1 MIRKIINS
9 HDIQIGGQQLR
20 IVHKD
25 ELAGSVE
32 GFNNIDLLLNEPRG
46 SKYVNLIVYKSIGT
60 GLNVE
65 IYSNSILDNKGILL
79 KSFIRSLLERGS
91 INKEEKYMIKEK
103 EDTYT
108 YTHDSLGIEKIY
120 EVEGVNGVYV
130 VNDKGVLVE
139 AIDFELSVENITEI
153 KNYMEAYKVF
163 KGYLVLV
170 NQDKHITVNEDR
182 VILAYPVS
190 EAVSVLNHIYKQEKI
205 TALNTAE
212 VEIVG
217 GQYTLEHHLISNSQ
231 FYIDDADIYSKGF
244 VIQ

>member
-1 MIRKIINS
+1 
-9 HDIQIGGQQLR
+9 
-20 IVHKD
+20 
-25 ELAGSVE
+25 
-32 GFNNIDLLLNEPRG
+32 
-46 SKYVNLIVYKSIGT
+46 
-60 GLNVE
+60 
-65 IYSNSILDNKGILL
+65 
-79 KSFIRSLLERGS
+79 
-91 INKEEKYMIKEK
+91 
-103 EDTYT
+103 
-108 YTHDSLGIEKIY
+108 
-120 EVEGVNGVYV
+120 
-130 VNDKGVLVE
+130 
-139 AIDFELSVENITEI
+139 
-153 KNYMEAYKVF
+153 MEAYKVF

>member
-1 MIRKIINS
+1 M
-9 HDIQIGGQQLR
+9 
-20 IVHKD
+20 
-25 ELAGSVE
+25 
-32 GFNNIDLLLNEPRG
+32 
-46 SKYVNLIVYKSIGT
+46 
-60 GLNVE
+60 NVE

-91 INKEEKYMIKEK
+91 INKEKKYMIKEK

-108 YTHDSLGIEKIY
+108 YTHDSLEIEKVY

-139 AIDFELSVENITEI
+139 AVDFELSVENITEI